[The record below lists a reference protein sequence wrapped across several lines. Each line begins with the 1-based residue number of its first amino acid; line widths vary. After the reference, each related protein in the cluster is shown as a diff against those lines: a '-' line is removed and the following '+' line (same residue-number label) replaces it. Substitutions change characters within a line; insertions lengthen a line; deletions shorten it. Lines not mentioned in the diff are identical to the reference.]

1 MKQETGY
8 VRVASI
14 MPWFRYAVGPIS
26 QHSPAVPFFT
36 RKGADATFEHFVRQ
50 LPWCGCRLY
59 KRTWRGMLVV
69 LEYERSSQ

>member
-8 VRVASI
+8 VKVANI
-14 MPWFRYAVGPIS
+14 LPWFRYAVGPIS

-36 RKGADATFEHFVRQ
+36 RKGADATFEHFVRH

-59 KRTWRGMLVV
+59 KRTWRGLLVV
-69 LEYERSSQ
+69 REYERST